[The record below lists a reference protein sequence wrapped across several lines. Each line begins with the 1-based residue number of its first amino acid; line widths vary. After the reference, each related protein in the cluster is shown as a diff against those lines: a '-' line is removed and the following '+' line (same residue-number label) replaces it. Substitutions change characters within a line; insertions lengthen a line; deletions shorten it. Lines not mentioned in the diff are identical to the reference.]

1 MASSSSSHPRNN
13 KYDVF
18 LSFKGEDTR
27 DNFTSHLYSA
37 LSQKGIETFIDNDLK
52 RGDEISQSLVDA
64 IEASSISIIIFSESY
79 ASSSWCLD
87 ELLRIL
93 ECKTNYGQI
102 VIPVFYRVDP
112 SHVRKQS
119 GNFGDSFSKL
129 EEQFPDRMQ
138 TWRIALTEAANLS
151 GFDSHVVRP
160 ESHLIEEIANEVLE
174 RVDDTFQSESKDL
187 VGVES
192 RIKEIEALLGTGSTD
207 VYKLGIW
214 GIGGIGQ
221 TTIAAAIFNKI
232 SRHFEGSYFAHN
244 VRDADQTGRLPHLR
258 QELLSALLGGE
269 NVKNI
274 PNTGLNF
281 QSKRLSR
288 RKVKELGGVDALKLF
303 SRFAFGRDHLEASY
317 VEPTKEIVKYAQGVP
332 LVLKVLGSF
341 LFKRRKEEWE
351 SAIRKLENVPHIE
364 IQAAIKISFDG
375 LDDHEQNI
383 FLDIAC
389 FLKEERRDQ
398 VLSFLDACGFF
409 AEIGLR
415 VLIDK
420 SLITISHS
428 NTITMHDL
436 LQDMGRE
443 IIRKE
448 SIHYPGQRSRLC
460 SSINGENK
468 CKISDFQGPGFA
480 ELRYLH
486 WHGYPLK
493 SLPSNIHLEKLV
505 LLEMPHSN
513 IQQLW
518 KGVQHRGKL
527 KQKIIGACNIFTK
540 TPNPSFVPP
549 LNKLVM
555 LDLSGCKSLKS
566 LPAEISNLESLKKLN
581 LSGCSKLKRLPEFSS
596 AGNIEEIWLDGTAI
610 EELPPSIGCL
620 SRLLNLYLS
629 GCKRLKSLPSSICKL
644 KSLKVLNLDGCSNI
658 QKLPHE
664 LGNLEA
670 LNSLYAKG
678 IATTEVPSS
687 VVRLNNKLYE
697 LSSDRSRRGDKQMGL
712 LLPITLSI
720 DGLHMTDLT
729 CLYLT
734 DCGITELPES
744 LGQLCSLVELDLEK
758 NNFKSMPESIIQL
771 SNLKYLNI
779 SYCERLQSL
788 SKLPCN
794 LEWLF
799 AHQCTALESLPSSG
813 LFSIIYESS
822 TQHFDLSGN
831 FKLDRK
837 EVRGIF
843 EDALQDI
850 QLMAA
855 ARWKKVREE
864 GYFLEKCGYVIFPGN
879 EIPKCFKFQSVGS
892 SSSITLEMP
901 TPLPG
906 CFSNKNRVLGFTFS
920 AIVAFGEHR
929 VDYCDG
935 WFEFFCE
942 LQVKSQECQRHHVL
956 ERCDIALIRYVES
969 DHLVLGYYLF
979 GDEDLNG
986 FREYNCVTEAVAVQF
1001 YFQHLASSHSL
1012 ERCGVK
1018 AFYLGKVQ
1026 GRMPRFIPTDPNL
1039 VHHVAQL
1046 GKAQARMLKL
1056 VPIESNQAPH
1066 AVHLGKALEP
1076 PIFNLMASS
1085 SINSNINT
1093 TVSSFT
1099 FTSPIK
1105 LDRSNYTIWKS
1116 QILSS
1121 VRANGLED
1129 LLDGSKTSPD
1139 QFLQSE
1145 TESISG
1151 DAELNPAYTTW
1162 KRKDQLLLSWLMSS
1176 ISIEILSLVVNS
1188 ETSLELW
1195 TSLEQQFGSETSTKK
1210 PYYHVVVY
1218 LEANLAKISINE
1230 AYSMLLS
1237 HEARLEANQLS
1248 ASKEAKL
1255 NYAANIAQ
1263 TGFGTNNHNKKLG
1276 GQFNNNWAGSQFNN
1290 NWNKNGG
1297 FRGGYAGGRGG
1308 YGRNFPQGQGR
1319 GNWNGGWNGS
1329 FGNFPQGG
1337 RGSNYNGNPGQTGG
1351 FNGGFANGKGTLDQ
1365 AATNVTCQIYFKP
1378 RHTAAECRNR
1388 FNKDYVSFNNPYQN
1402 PPRAAFLATSE
1413 GVITEGW
1420 YIDSGATHHITN
1432 NLQNL
1437 QIGNEYLGNQLLL
1450 VGNGQGLHI
1459 SHIGYTCFQ
1468 TSCSAVLHLRNTLC
1482 VPKLTKNLIS
1492 VSKLLEDNT
1501 DITIEFVANMCFIKD
1516 KRKEQHLAQGIAKK
1530 GLYLLLSK
1538 NDFVSNSSC
1547 LTYAPSSMISVLNN
1561 PAWKT
1566 SDTAANNVCN
1576 SQFQVNSTKLA
1587 NLFHQKFGHPNKHV
1601 LKSILSSLSVDYSS
1615 ISAPD
1620 FCDACQYG
1628 PSSSASSPNQSIT
1641 ASHLPSPVQHPT
1653 TISPPEQSSQ
1663 FAQQSLSAQTGH
1675 PMVTRSKAG
1684 IFKPKTYLA
1693 VTQNL
1698 EPQSVKAALIDIKW
1712 REAMQVEFDAL
1723 QNNKTWTLVPREQ
1736 AGKIVGNKWVFRV
1749 KYNPDGSISKY
1760 KVRLVAKGFHQTQ
1773 GVDFFETFSPVVKPC
1788 TIRIILSIAVI
1799 NHWSIRQLDV
1809 NNAFLNGILTEEV
1822 FMHQPEG
1829 FLHPQ
1834 YPSHV
1839 CKLTKALYGLKQAP
1853 RAWYDR
1859 LKSSLQHW
1867 GFHTSRSD
1875 TSLFFQH
1882 KAGDIVMELIY
1893 VDDILITGFDNKLVE
1908 EVIGRLGFEFA
1919 LKDLGDFNY
1928 FLGLEVTPSAARI
1941 HLSQTKYIGD
1951 LLKKAQMIGSKGCQ
1965 TPMSL
1970 SDKLVKDRRATFENP
1985 SLYRS
1990 LIGSL
1995 QYITLTRPEIAF
2007 TVNKLSQFLAAPTV
2021 IHWQACRRL
2030 LRYLQSTTDFGLQ
2043 FFSTG
2048 KITLTIFSDA
2058 DWGSDLDDRK
2068 SVSGY
2073 CIYLGD
2079 NLVSWSSKKQQIVSR
2094 SSAESKYRALALAVS
2109 EVLWIS
2115 YVLKELKM
2123 SPLQV
2128 PALHCDNKSVET
2140 LASNPKYHSRTK
2152 HIELD
2157 LHFVRDHIARNEVHI
2172 SHVSSCDQ
2180 VADVLTKPLAF
2191 DQFNYLRSKLNV
2203 LQRP

>member
-1 MASSSSSHPRNN
+1 MDAAT
-13 KYDVF
+13 
-18 LSFKGEDTR
+18 SFQRQTLG
-27 DNFTSHLYSA
+27 LGA
-37 LSQKGIETFIDNDLK
+37 
-52 RGDEISQSLVDA
+52 
-64 IEASSISIIIFSESY
+64 
-79 ASSSWCLD
+79 
-87 ELLRIL
+87 
-93 ECKTNYGQI
+93 
-102 VIPVFYRVDP
+102 VI
-112 SHVRKQS
+112 
-119 GNFGDSFSKL
+119 
-129 EEQFPDRMQ
+129 
-138 TWRIALTEAANLS
+138 
-151 GFDSHVVRP
+151 
-160 ESHLIEEIANEVLE
+160 
-174 RVDDTFQSESKDL
+174 
-187 VGVES
+187 
-192 RIKEIEALLGTGSTD
+192 
-207 VYKLGIW
+207 
-214 GIGGIGQ
+214 
-221 TTIAAAIFNKI
+221 
-232 SRHFEGSYFAHN
+232 
-244 VRDADQTGRLPHLR
+244 RDAN
-258 QELLSALLGGE
+258 A
-269 NVKNI
+269 NVI
-274 PNTGLNF
+274 
-281 QSKRLSR
+281 
-288 RKVKELGGVDALKLF
+288 
-303 SRFAFGRDHLEASY
+303 
-317 VEPTKEIVKYAQGVP
+317 
-332 LVLKVLGSF
+332 
-341 LFKRRKEEWE
+341 
-351 SAIRKLENVPHIE
+351 
-364 IQAAIKISFDG
+364 
-375 LDDHEQNI
+375 
-383 FLDIAC
+383 
-389 FLKEERRDQ
+389 
-398 VLSFLDACGFF
+398 
-409 AEIGLR
+409 
-415 VLIDK
+415 
-420 SLITISHS
+420 
-428 NTITMHDL
+428 
-436 LQDMGRE
+436 
-443 IIRKE
+443 
-448 SIHYPGQRSRLC
+448 
-460 SSINGENK
+460 
-468 CKISDFQGPGFA
+468 
-480 ELRYLH
+480 
-486 WHGYPLK
+486 
-493 SLPSNIHLEKLV
+493 
-505 LLEMPHSN
+505 
-513 IQQLW
+513 
-518 KGVQHRGKL
+518 
-527 KQKIIGACNIFTK
+527 
-540 TPNPSFVPP
+540 
-549 LNKLVM
+549 
-555 LDLSGCKSLKS
+555 
-566 LPAEISNLESLKKLN
+566 
-581 LSGCSKLKRLPEFSS
+581 
-596 AGNIEEIWLDGTAI
+596 
-610 EELPPSIGCL
+610 
-620 SRLLNLYLS
+620 
-629 GCKRLKSLPSSICKL
+629 
-644 KSLKVLNLDGCSNI
+644 
-658 QKLPHE
+658 
-664 LGNLEA
+664 
-670 LNSLYAKG
+670 
-678 IATTEVPSS
+678 
-687 VVRLNNKLYE
+687 
-697 LSSDRSRRGDKQMGL
+697 
-712 LLPITLSI
+712 
-720 DGLHMTDLT
+720 
-729 CLYLT
+729 
-734 DCGITELPES
+734 
-744 LGQLCSLVELDLEK
+744 
-758 NNFKSMPESIIQL
+758 
-771 SNLKYLNI
+771 
-779 SYCERLQSL
+779 
-788 SKLPCN
+788 
-794 LEWLF
+794 
-799 AHQCTALESLPSSG
+799 
-813 LFSIIYESS
+813 
-822 TQHFDLSGN
+822 
-831 FKLDRK
+831 
-837 EVRGIF
+837 
-843 EDALQDI
+843 
-850 QLMAA
+850 
-855 ARWKKVREE
+855 
-864 GYFLEKCGYVIFPGN
+864 
-879 EIPKCFKFQSVGS
+879 
-892 SSSITLEMP
+892 
-901 TPLPG
+901 
-906 CFSNKNRVLGFTFS
+906 
-920 AIVAFGEHR
+920 
-929 VDYCDG
+929 
-935 WFEFFCE
+935 
-942 LQVKSQECQRHHVL
+942 
-956 ERCDIALIRYVES
+956 
-969 DHLVLGYYLF
+969 
-979 GDEDLNG
+979 
-986 FREYNCVTEAVAVQF
+986 
-1001 YFQHLASSHSL
+1001 
-1012 ERCGVK
+1012 

-1066 AVHLGKALEP
+1066 AVHLEP

-1093 TVSSFT
+1093 TASSFT

-1121 VRANGLED
+1121 VRANSLED

-1195 TSLEQQFGSETSTKK
+1195 TSLEQQFGFETSTKK
-1210 PYYHVVVY
+1210 LKTITDELAIAGNPISSLDFLTHLISGLGQPYYPVVVY

-1230 AYSMLLS
+1230 AYSMLLP

-1263 TGFGTNNHNKKLG
+1263 TGSGTNNHNKKLG

-1413 GVITEGW
+1413 GVITDQGW

-1437 QIGNEYLGNQLLL
+1437 QIGNEYLDAG
-1450 VGNGQGLHI
+1450 
-1459 SHIGYTCFQ
+1459 
-1468 TSCSAVLHLRNTLC
+1468 
-1482 VPKLTKNLIS
+1482 
-1492 VSKLLEDNT
+1492 
-1501 DITIEFVANMCFIKD
+1501 
-1516 KRKEQHLAQGIAKK
+1516 
-1530 GLYLLLSK
+1530 
-1538 NDFVSNSSC
+1538 
-1547 LTYAPSSMISVLNN
+1547 
-1561 PAWKT
+1561 PA
-1566 SDTAANNVCN
+1566 
-1576 SQFQVNSTKLA
+1576 
-1587 NLFHQKFGHPNKHV
+1587 
-1601 LKSILSSLSVDYSS
+1601 
-1615 ISAPD
+1615 
-1620 FCDACQYG
+1620 
-1628 PSSSASSPNQSIT
+1628 SSASSPNQSIT

-1675 PMVTRSKAG
+1675 PMVIRSKAG

-1736 AGKIVGNKWVFRV
+1736 AGKIVGNKWVFKV

-1760 KVRLVAKGFHQTQ
+1760 KARLVAKGFHQTQ

-1788 TIRIILSIAVI
+1788 TIRIILSIAVM

-1809 NNAFLNGILTEEV
+1809 NNAFLNDILTEEV

-1928 FLGLEVTPSAARI
+1928 FLGLEVTPSAAGI
-1941 HLSQTKYIGD
+1941 QLSQTKYIGD

-1970 SDKLVKDRRATFENP
+1970 SDKLVKDRRAAFENP

-2007 TVNKLSQFLAAPTV
+2007 TVNKLSQFIAAPTV

-2030 LRYLQSTTDFGLQ
+2030 LRYLQSTTDFGLE

-2048 KITLTIFSDA
+2048 KITLTTFSDA
-2058 DWGSDLDDRK
+2058 DWGSDLDDKK

-2094 SSAESKYRALALAVS
+2094 SSAESEYRALALAVS
-2109 EVLWIS
+2109 EVLWIL

-2128 PALHCDNKSVET
+2128 PALHCDNKSAEA
-2140 LASNPKYHSRTK
+2140 LANNPKYHSRTK

-2203 LQRP
+2203 L